1 MAEKLITVREASKEL
16 GISEK
21 ELIDLAKQDKIPSY
35 KIGGEFV
42 RFRKDD
48 LLKVKKEVKEI
59 LNVVEDKIGIAEM
72 IYDFFYFNDFYIVS
86 FLIMAVLAAAIIFY

>member
-1 MAEKLITVREASKEL
+1 MADKLITVREASKEL

-21 ELIDLAKQDKIPSY
+21 ELIDLAEQEKIPSY
-35 KIGGEFV
+35 KIGGEFL

-48 LLKVKKEVKEI
+48 LFDVKNEVKQI
-59 LNVVEDKIGIAEM
+59 LNVVDDKIGFGEL

>member
-1 MAEKLITVREASKEL
+1 MAGKLITLREASEEL

-21 ELIDLAKQDKIPSY
+21 ELIDLAKENKVPSY
-35 KIGGEFV
+35 KIGGEFL
-42 RFRKDD
+42 RFRRED

-59 LNVVEDKIGIAEM
+59 LNVVDDKISLGEM

-86 FLIMAVLAAAIIFY
+86 FLLMAVLAAAIIFY